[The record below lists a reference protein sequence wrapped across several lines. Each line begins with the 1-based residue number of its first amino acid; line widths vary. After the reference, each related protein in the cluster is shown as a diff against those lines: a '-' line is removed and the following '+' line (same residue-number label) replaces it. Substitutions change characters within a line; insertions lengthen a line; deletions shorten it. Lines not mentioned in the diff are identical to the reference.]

1 MFLSVLLA
9 CVGRLFGIAKWID
22 HNAWQQNRFDN
33 CGDQISLL
41 TIASPKE
48 FLGDFAVHNHMRNNL
63 IAIVA
68 ISFVTVGALWG
79 VGNLLNPYEEP
90 ETANVEGVLL
100 IAQRS
105 TFNATNPDVHVV
117 VGVPTKLVVR
127 NEDAVTH
134 DFKIDEAKNGGI
146 TPVNTAPLRGG
157 QDFLTAIVAK
167 APGSY
172 EYYCSYHQEM
182 RGKIIAR

>member
-1 MFLSVLLA
+1 M
-9 CVGRLFGIAKWID
+9 
-22 HNAWQQNRFDN
+22 
-33 CGDQISLL
+33 LL
-41 TIASPKE
+41 TVGSPKGI
-48 FLGDFAVHNHMRNNL
+48 FRWFCNRIQMRNNI

-79 VGNLLNPYEEP
+79 VGNLLNPPPDDDLE
-90 ETANVEGVLL
+90 VEGVLL

-105 TFNATNPDVHVV
+105 TFNGTNPDVHVV
-117 VGVPTKLVVR
+117 AGVPTKLVVR

-134 DFKIDEAKNGGI
+134 DLRLDKAENGGI

-167 APGSY
+167 EPGTY
-172 EYYCSYHQEM
+172 EYYCWYHPEM
-182 RGKIIAR
+182 RGNIIAQ